1 MIYVVEDEKSIQQ
14 LVQYTLK
21 TAGFDSQT
29 FSDGE
34 TFWQAMEKRLPDC
47 VILDVMLPGKW
58 TGLTILERMK
68 QHYASVPV
76 IIASA
81 LGSEFDRIHA
91 LDAGADDYLVKPYSM
106 LELVSRIKA
115 VLRRVKSHALF
126 QVGKLSIDLEKHEVM
141 VDHECINLTPKEFSL
156 LAILY
161 ENAGRVIDR
170 ETLLSRLWGMDFEAQ
185 TRTLDVHIGAL
196 RTKLKDEGKRIV
208 TVRSVGYRFDD

>member
-1 MIYVVEDEKSIQQ
+1 MIYVVEDERSIQQ
-14 LVQYTLK
+14 LIQYTLK
-21 TAGFDSQT
+21 IAGFESQI
-29 FSDGE
+29 FNDGDA
-34 TFWQAMEKRLPDC
+34 FWQAMEKGLPCC

-68 QHYASVPV
+68 QYHPQVPV
-76 IIASA
+76 IMATA
-81 LGSEFDRIHA
+81 LGSEFDRVHT

-115 VLRRVKSHALF
+115 ILRRVKTPTLSH
-126 QVGKLSIDLEKHEVM
+126 VGSLAIDLKKHEVK
-141 VDHECINLTPKEFSL
+141 VNGEHISLTPKEFSL

-196 RTKLKDEGKRIV
+196 RMKLGKEGKRIV